1 MAIESLQ
8 DKVIVVGLPK
18 EPETGD
24 ELKKVTELVRD
35 RGGCDVIIDFS
46 SVDIVVSSSLSGLLE
61 LRKLVADLGRRLI
74 CCGVATSTRGIFT
87 VTGLEPVFEF
97 ADDRSAGLQEIEAA
111 GSRQEG

>member
-8 DKVIVVGLPK
+8 DNLIVVDLPK

-24 ELKKVTELVRD
+24 ELKKVTELVRE

-46 SVDIVVSSSLSGLLE
+46 GVDIVVSSSLSGLLE
-61 LRKLVADLGRRLI
+61 LRKLVADCGQRVI
-74 CCGVATSTRGIFT
+74 CCGVATSTKGIFA

-97 ADDRSAGLQEIEAA
+97 TDDKSAALQAIEAA
-111 GSRQEG
+111 SSPQE